1 VSTASQASL
10 AHDPA
15 TVYGRV
21 VVGLIPRRRRI
32 EHARAAGWYHNAS
45 DEALL
50 AEAARRDDDQA
61 FEQLVVRYQDRLYT
75 FALRMLSSQQDA
87 SEAAQD
93 AMLAAWEKR
102 SSFRGES
109 GVSAWLFTIARRK
122 ALDRVRARDGALL
135 YGEAPEPSRSEAD
148 ETGQSVERLDL
159 LDALSRL
166 PEAFREVVV
175 LADVMALPLA
185 EIALITGTPQN
196 TVKTRLFRGRNGLA
210 SMLRGESAGT

>member
-1 VSTASQASL
+1 M
-10 AHDPA
+10 
-15 TVYGRV
+15 
-21 VVGLIPRRRRI
+21 
-32 EHARAAGWYHNAS
+32 
-45 DEALL
+45 
-50 AEAARRDDDQA
+50 
-61 FEQLVVRYQDRLYT
+61 VRYQDRLYT

-93 AMLAAWEKR
+93 ALLAAWDKR
-102 SSFRGES
+102 TSFRGES

-135 YGEAPEPSRSEAD
+135 YGEAPEPIRSEAD

-159 LDALSRL
+159 LNALSQL

-175 LADVMALPLA
+175 LADIMALPLA
-185 EIALITGTPQN
+185 EIALITDTPQN

-210 SMLRGESAGT
+210 SMLRGESAAT